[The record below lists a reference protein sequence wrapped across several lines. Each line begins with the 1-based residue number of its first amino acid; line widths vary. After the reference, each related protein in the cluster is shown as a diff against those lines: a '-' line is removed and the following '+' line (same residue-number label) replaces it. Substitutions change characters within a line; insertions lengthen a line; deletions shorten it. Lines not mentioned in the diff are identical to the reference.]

1 MKLTIL
7 MPALNEEEGIGKTIQ
22 AIPFQTLQKMGYEIE
37 VLVVDGKS
45 EDKTREIAQKMGAK
59 VIISE
64 RGYGRQYKVGFK
76 KAKGEI
82 IVTADSDNSYPMSQ
96 IPELLEI
103 FQKEN
108 LDFLTTNRFAF
119 LEKEAMR
126 SLNWI
131 GNKIL
136 TFFLNLLFGLN
147 LKDSQSGMWVIRKS
161 ALKKL
166 NLKSND
172 MPFSQELKIEAFKKL
187 KAKEIPS
194 SYKKRLGQTKLKS
207 FRHGLINFL
216 QLFKKRIEML

>member
-22 AIPFQTLQKMGYEIE
+22 AIPFQKLQKMGYEIE
-37 VLVVDGKS
+37 ILVVDGKS
-45 EDKTREIAQKMGAK
+45 EDKTREIAKKMGAK
-59 VIISE
+59 VIVCE
-64 RGYGRQYKVGFK
+64 KGYGCQYKVGFK
-76 KAKGEI
+76 KARGEI

-119 LEKEAMR
+119 LGKGSMR
-126 SLNWI
+126 SLNWM

-166 NLKSND
+166 NLKSDD

-187 KAKEIPS
+187 KAKEVPS

-207 FRHGLINFL
+207 FRHGLINL
-216 QLFKKRIEML
+216 YQLFKKRVEML

>member
-22 AIPFQTLQKMGYEIE
+22 AIPFQALQKMGYETE

-187 KAKEIPS
+187 KAKEVPS

-207 FRHGLINFL
+207 FRHGLINL
-216 QLFKKRIEML
+216 YQLFKKRIEML